1 MGVYTGQKLIKFYF
15 NNLFEIMANLFFI
28 IKAHINYSYL
38 IEMRPPGWPRFLL
51 PVAEIKP
58 AVKEAWAGF
67 NAMSLEIK
75 KEFDKGTLLTL
86 LII

>member
-1 MGVYTGQKLIKFYF
+1 MGVYWTKNLY
-15 NNLFEIMANLFFI
+15 NLDELMTNLFYI

-75 KEFDKGTLLTL
+75 KEFDKGTVLTSFL
-86 LII
+86 V

>member
-1 MGVYTGQKLIKFYF
+1 MGVYWTKNLIFYH
-15 NNLFEIMANLFFI
+15 NNLDELMTNLFYI

-38 IEMRPPGWPRFLL
+38 IEMRPPGWPQFLL

-58 AVKEAWAGF
+58 AVQEAWAGF

-75 KEFDKGTLLTL
+75 KEFDKGTLLALL
-86 LII
+86 LI

>member
-1 MGVYTGQKLIKFYF
+1 
-15 NNLFEIMANLFFI
+15 MANLFFI

-38 IEMRPPGWPRFLL
+38 IEMHPPGWPQFLL

-58 AVKEAWAGF
+58 AVQEAWAGF

-86 LII
+86 LLI

>member
-1 MGVYTGQKLIKFYF
+1 
-15 NNLFEIMANLFFI
+15 
-28 IKAHINYSYL
+28 
-38 IEMRPPGWPRFLL
+38 MRPPGWPEFLL

-67 NAMSLEIK
+67 DAMSLEIK

-86 LII
+86 LLI

>member
-1 MGVYTGQKLIKFYF
+1 MGVYWTKNLIFYH
-15 NNLFEIMANLFFI
+15 NNLDELMTNLFYI

-75 KEFDKGTLLTL
+75 KEFDKGTLLALL
-86 LII
+86 LI

>member
-1 MGVYTGQKLIKFYF
+1 MGVYWTKNLIFYH
-15 NNLFEIMANLFFI
+15 NNLDELMTNLFYI

-75 KEFDKGTLLTL
+75 KEFDKGTLLAL
-86 LII
+86 LL

>member
-1 MGVYTGQKLIKFYF
+1 
-15 NNLFEIMANLFFI
+15 
-28 IKAHINYSYL
+28 
-38 IEMRPPGWPRFLL
+38 MRPPGWPRFLL

-86 LII
+86 FII